1 MFKFFLGFI
10 KGELLKRFSE
20 FQWAEREK
28 KSLRDAGYSDEDI
41 QKNILMNRVALPAW
55 LERQVK

>member
-1 MFKFFLGFI
+1 MFKFFLGLI
-10 KGELLKRFSE
+10 KGEMMKRFAE

-28 KSLRDAGYSDEDI
+28 KALRDAGYTDVEI
-41 QKNILMNRVALPAW
+41 QENVKMNRVALPAW